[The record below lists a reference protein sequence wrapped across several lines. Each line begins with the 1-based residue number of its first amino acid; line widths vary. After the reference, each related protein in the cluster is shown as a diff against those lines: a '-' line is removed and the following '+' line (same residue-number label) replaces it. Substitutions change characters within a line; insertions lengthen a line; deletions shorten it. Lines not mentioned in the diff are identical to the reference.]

1 MKKWILLLAVLWLT
15 QSCKKKSG
23 GEDTPHYAIE
33 VQYGDKEMKFE
44 DFMLLKNGPL
54 YALRSPANADVLL
67 MIVVDE
73 EEVVIGSE
81 VNDPE
86 RAAVVMAVD
95 ANGTELFSVESCE
108 NYVGVVEELSENPLH
123 MKGRFEFDYIDD
135 NNQRIHVKG
144 KFDATAE

>member
-1 MKKWILLLAVLWLT
+1 
-15 QSCKKKSG
+15 
-23 GEDTPHYAIE
+23 
-33 VQYGDKEMKFE
+33 
-44 DFMLLKNGPL
+44 
-54 YALRSPANADVLL
+54 
-67 MIVVDE
+67 VVDE